1 MAIKLNTASG
11 SVTLTAEDGAGGASV
26 SIPRAGVLA
35 PDGDGSSLTGIN
47 AITDTSELTDVT
59 VASADPESVSNV
71 PAAGHLWINKVS
83 GEAFICTDATTGAN
97 AFYNIGEGTGGV
109 VPPVPWGDRGVFA
122 GGYGYS
128 NVMDYISIA
137 TPANAVDF
145 GDLIS
150 AKGQLASVSN
160 GSRGVFGGSTGG
172 SGEEMEY
179 ITIAT
184 TGNATDF
191 GDMVAFKYGR
201 AGVSDASRGVF
212 GGGASPYS
220 NAMDYITIATTGN
233 ATNFGTLTQSRAT
246 LGAVNGGGRGVF
258 CGGATATNIMDY
270 ITIATT
276 GNATDFGDMLAA
288 SYRLSGCSNGS
299 RGCLSGHNKELIEY
313 ITIATT
319 GNATDFGDLQSGAAW
334 DRYMMGATSDG
345 SKGLFG
351 GGGNTWSQ
359 IDAITIATTG
369 NATDFGDLTVNRRE
383 LAATSGD

>member
-191 GDMVAFKYGR
+191 GD
-201 AGVSDASRGVF
+201 
-212 GGGASPYS
+212 
-220 NAMDYITIATTGN
+220 
-233 ATNFGTLTQSRAT
+233 
-246 LGAVNGGGRGVF
+246 
-258 CGGATATNIMDY
+258 
-270 ITIATT
+270 
-276 GNATDFGDMLAA
+276 
-288 SYRLSGCSNGS
+288 
-299 RGCLSGHNKELIEY
+299 
-313 ITIATT
+313 
-319 GNATDFGDLQSGAAW
+319 LQSGAAW

>member
-184 TGNATDF
+184 TGNSTDF

-220 NAMDYITIATTGN
+220 NA
-233 ATNFGTLTQSRAT
+233 
-246 LGAVNGGGRGVF
+246 
-258 CGGATATNIMDY
+258 MDY